1 MEKGDCNW
9 RGLGG
14 GGEELGLKGKISVSP
29 SILLYQTL
37 LYESI
42 YTDQCLIN
50 HMHDFATHFSLITII
65 IRFLYTV
72 EPHLAAAMY
81 LVVR

>member
-9 RGLGG
+9 RGWGE
-14 GGEELGLKGKISVSP
+14 GGEELGLRGKISVSP
-29 SILLYQTL
+29 LHPLYHTL

-50 HMHDFATHFSLITII
+50 HMHDFTTHFSLITII
-65 IRFLYTV
+65 IRFLYTLY
-72 EPHLAAAMY
+72 ETQTTINT
-81 LVVR
+81 